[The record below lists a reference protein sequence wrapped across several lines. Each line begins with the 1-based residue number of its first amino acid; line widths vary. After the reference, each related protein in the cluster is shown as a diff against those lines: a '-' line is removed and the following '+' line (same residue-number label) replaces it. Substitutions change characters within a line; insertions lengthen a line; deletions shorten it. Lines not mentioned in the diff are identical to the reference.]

1 MRYIVTFFW
10 VFLLMQMVTYV
21 VSSMLGVSFSFETA
35 SYLSIPVTILV
46 CIVPALIGDE
56 PVESGQH

>member
-21 VSSMLGVSFSFETA
+21 VSSMIGVDYSFQTGA
-35 SYLSIPVTILV
+35 VLSIPITIIVSLLPLV
-46 CIVPALIGDE
+46 IPNE
-56 PVESGQH
+56 PVDQH